1 MEASIL
7 ISCVMIVS
15 IIILYMRE
23 YKRQYNSQILY
34 DFIKT
39 IRSINKTILIKK
51 KEITTDSQI
60 IISISINF
68 TFFNHFKKVKK

>member
-1 MEASIL
+1 MEASFL
-7 ISCVMIVS
+7 ISFIMIVS